1 MIWEQEGKKK
11 VIKLSGVAGD
21 RFYIESSIDLE
32 TWTLLGEVELT
43 ESTGR
48 YELPGEV
55 NDTELY
61 LHAYTFNDVPVVV
74 EQGIRSSSMVTVN
87 DGGEVVGQQGS
98 RLIIKPNS
106 VLNDVEISIS
116 IPEQSDNQM
125 QFLLEPEGLTFI
137 RPVQFEL
144 PIKYD
149 GDVSAFPWR
158 FITSSDLN
166 PPTESLFETTNWS
179 EVNEVF
185 LDTETGKVSIELDHF
200 TFVYAASKIRDQA
213 YLVFDIPRKYL
224 LPGDILFTLTSF
236 KQGDTAPKQP
246 NWRPGHVG
254 ALLYPKG
261 TGTSDPRSIMH
272 ADGERVKF
280 DRIDGFRDLNKEGH
294 LYLGARR
301 PKGGLTKKERTV
313 MVRILQAQKGKK
325 YSKLGSKSDGS
336 AHSCVSL
343 IEYALDILDRGTLTN
358 FQDKTIPTPYEMYIA
373 TQPVNEITV
382 GVGEN
387 VEIPIYGA
395 VVDPSFRIDTNTTGQ
410 GRTGITT
417 LNEFYNRTMLFKELG
432 VDSFYYEIDMD
443 LSAITSSPN
452 TFRRDHNPSYR
463 LSFDGGVLTKP
474 NGYTFKWKPEPK
486 HAGKSFPLPVT
497 LTAHPSFLFNG
508 VRKQQKDTTILDT
521 LTINVRPAP
530 ECVEEVEPND
540 NCQGATPMGDSKSA
554 FGSIQEREASSRPNS
569 PIIGS
574 DNFAKTLEPGRYRIQ
589 MDTEIPT
596 VQIKKNSGNKAGRGH
611 VDFELEE
618 SENVCIGVFSFSE
631 VESYRL
637 EILSEAEYCE
647 SSILFKN
654 QTADQTVSFTITA
667 DEIPTGESVSLA
679 PGETFS
685 KFYPH
690 PLNNMNLIH
699 FAIDGFLVGGDGN
712 QQFQLSVPC
721 GRTQQFVWSGFL
733 QFDNTP
739 LVDTE
744 DLTL

>member
-1 MIWEQEGKKK
+1 MLILLATHFCSLQAQESPTRNMIWEQEGKKK

-325 YSKLGSKSDGS
+325 YSKLGSKSDG
-336 AHSCVSL
+336 
-343 IEYALDILDRGTLTN
+343 
-358 FQDKTIPTPYEMYIA
+358 
-373 TQPVNEITV
+373 
-382 GVGEN
+382 
-387 VEIPIYGA
+387 
-395 VVDPSFRIDTNTTGQ
+395 
-410 GRTGITT
+410 
-417 LNEFYNRTMLFKELG
+417 
-432 VDSFYYEIDMD
+432 
-443 LSAITSSPN
+443 
-452 TFRRDHNPSYR
+452 
-463 LSFDGGVLTKP
+463 
-474 NGYTFKWKPEPK
+474 
-486 HAGKSFPLPVT
+486 
-497 LTAHPSFLFNG
+497 
-508 VRKQQKDTTILDT
+508 
-521 LTINVRPAP
+521 
-530 ECVEEVEPND
+530 
-540 NCQGATPMGDSKSA
+540 
-554 FGSIQEREASSRPNS
+554 
-569 PIIGS
+569 
-574 DNFAKTLEPGRYRIQ
+574 
-589 MDTEIPT
+589 
-596 VQIKKNSGNKAGRGH
+596 
-611 VDFELEE
+611 
-618 SENVCIGVFSFSE
+618 
-631 VESYRL
+631 
-637 EILSEAEYCE
+637 
-647 SSILFKN
+647 
-654 QTADQTVSFTITA
+654 
-667 DEIPTGESVSLA
+667 
-679 PGETFS
+679 
-685 KFYPH
+685 
-690 PLNNMNLIH
+690 
-699 FAIDGFLVGGDGN
+699 
-712 QQFQLSVPC
+712 
-721 GRTQQFVWSGFL
+721 
-733 QFDNTP
+733 
-739 LVDTE
+739 
-744 DLTL
+744 